1 MQKMMREVREVLD
14 KRILRYKLSRFRYSD
29 NAKAGAQFRYCS
41 QNIFLVIYPT
51 IVGIFSYLC
60 ILEYRYLYNLS

>member
-29 NAKAGAQFRYCS
+29 NAKAGLS
-41 QNIFLVIYPT
+41 SDIVLKIFFSSFIRRLSESSPIY
-51 IVGIFSYLC
+51 VS
-60 ILEYRYLYNLS
+60 